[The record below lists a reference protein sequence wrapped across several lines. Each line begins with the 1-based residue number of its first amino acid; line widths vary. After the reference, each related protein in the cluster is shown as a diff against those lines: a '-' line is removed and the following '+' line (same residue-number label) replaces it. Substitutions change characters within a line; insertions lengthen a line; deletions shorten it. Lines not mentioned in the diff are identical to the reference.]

1 MTLWRENGAVLL
13 VVQGVYCAE
22 LRLNAQKATCA
33 TAVIQDPVV
42 EALDVIPDV
51 GTDSGRIAR
60 RAEIAGE
67 GNTGRAGT
75 LAAAALARR
84 ERNVSSCRDV
94 TAVLFLT
101 CCQRDLKP
109 ACVPERGVQG
119 EGERHGRVGGIFDHI
134 LGDEAAVLNV
144 VADADHEG
152 EREYL
157 ALIFKVQADAGGRL
171 LRHLKALEIQAAMQ
185 IGAVKAVADRQGVLR
200 AVEGKAAS
208 GGAVRGQ
215 EQR

>member
-1 MTLWRENGAVLL
+1 M
-13 VVQGVYCAE
+13 
-22 LRLNAQKATCA
+22 
-33 TAVIQDPVV
+33 
-42 EALDVIPDV
+42 
-51 GTDSGRIAR
+51 
-60 RAEIAGE
+60 
-67 GNTGRAGT
+67 
-75 LAAAALARR
+75 
-84 ERNVSSCRDV
+84 

-200 AVEGKAAS
+200 AAEGKGGLRRCGSRARAAVSRSETGFRPPPSTGS
-208 GGAVRGQ
+208 GCPRRRTARGWGLRRGPARSQ
-215 EQR
+215 PSSGRRREDRVFQHVIPP

>member
-1 MTLWRENGAVLL
+1 ML
-13 VVQGVYCAE
+13 VVQSVYCAE

-109 ACVPERGVQG
+109 ACVR
-119 EGERHGRVGGIFDHI
+119 
-134 LGDEAAVLNV
+134 NV
-144 VADADHEG
+144 VCRA
-152 EREYL
+152 
-157 ALIFKVQADAGGRL
+157 KVNGMGVSAGFSITYSETKL
-171 LRHLKALEIQAAMQ
+171 LSSMW
-185 IGAVKAVADRQGVLR
+185 
-200 AVEGKAAS
+200 
-208 GGAVRGQ
+208 
-215 EQR
+215 